1 MRICGIYKIENKING
16 KVYIGQSVDI
26 WKRISAHKS
35 HAFDKN
41 NIHAYSLYLYTAMR
55 KYGLDGFTYSLIEQC
70 PKEMLNEREQY
81 WISYYKSNER
91 DRGYN
96 MSDGGTNKYIKSM
109 TSKSNISEKK
119 RRIKKIKDLLIS
131 SDMSIQDIA
140 NRFGMTDASIT
151 NINRGHSFFCID
163 ETYPLRDTRKKTFYY
178 CPNCGTKLSCK
189 YSKLCKKCDA
199 ERQQKTRSR
208 FVDVATL
215 KEDLDNYGVTELSKK
230 YGVSVGTICKWV
242 KKYNLQFKG
251 WNQTRRLKY
260 EQVQHNRNQQD
271 R

>member
-1 MRICGIYKIENKING
+1 MKLCGIYKIENKING
-16 KVYIGQSVDI
+16 KVYIGQSVNI
-26 WKRISAHKS
+26 KHRIAEHKCN
-35 HAFDKN
+35 ATNLKYKDVYDLFVYRA
-41 NIHAYSLYLYTAMR
+41 IR
-55 KYGLDGFTYSLIEQC
+55 KYGLVNFSFSVIEQC
-70 PKEMLNEREQY
+70 PKELLNEREQY
-81 WISYYKSNER
+81 WISYYKSNEK
-91 DRGYN
+91 DHGYN
-96 MSDGGTNKYIKSM
+96 VSDGGISKYIKSM

-119 RRIKKIKDLLIS
+119 RRVKEIKDLLIN

-230 YGVSVGTICKWV
+230 YGVSVGTVCKWV

-260 EQVQHNRNQQD
+260 EQVQHTRNQQNY
-271 R
+271 